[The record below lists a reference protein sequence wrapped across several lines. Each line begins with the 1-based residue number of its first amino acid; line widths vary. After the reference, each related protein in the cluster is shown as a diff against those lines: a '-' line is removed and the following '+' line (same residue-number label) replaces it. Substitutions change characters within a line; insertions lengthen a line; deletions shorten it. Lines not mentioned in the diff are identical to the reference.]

1 MLLLHTF
8 LRRSA
13 AMLTHL
19 ITQAVELLLDDQELF
34 ARVEP
39 LIMRHDLAMLSHETF
54 LLNFLVFE
62 ADLSPHR

>member
-1 MLLLHTF
+1 
-8 LRRSA
+8 
-13 AMLTHL
+13 MLTHL
-19 ITQAVELLLDDQELF
+19 ITQAVELLLHDQELF

-39 LIMRHDLAMLSHETF
+39 LIMRHDLAMLSHETL